1 MSTDLNPYAPPQ
13 AAVADISEAPSEA
26 EAIRREHIKH
36 EASIRSVGILYY
48 LSGGLMALIAAMF
61 VAGLTDIYFGIGLA
75 VVYGA
80 LAALSI
86 VVGHQ
91 IRALRPWARIA
102 AIVLSVIG
110 LFGFPLGTLIN
121 GYILYLLLSKKDS
134 ASSRPTTQTSSPPR
148 RTSSTRPQSC
158 SGSFSASCSCW
169 SSQPCSHRSW
179 WGSWARRRGHWQ
191 LTGKSS
197 TRCSY
202 EELPVGPVASC
213 PSSSLRHFVARHLA
227 SRVDKIPH
235 HPGGSCG
242 TTALFSSGSP

>member
-61 VAGLTDIYFGIGLA
+61 VAGLTDINFGIGLA

-121 GYILYLLLSKKDS
+121 GYILYLLLSKKGQRIF
-134 ASSRPTTQTSSPPR
+134 ASDYADIVAATPHVKYKTSIVLWIILGVLLLLILAAVLAP
-148 RTSSTRPQSC
+148 
-158 SGSFSASCSCW
+158 F
-169 SSQPCSHRSW
+169 
-179 WGSWARRRGHWQ
+179 
-191 LTGKSS
+191 L
-197 TRCSY
+197 
-202 EELPVGPVASC
+202 VGLMGA
-213 PSSSLRHFVARHLA
+213 
-227 SRVDKIPH
+227 
-235 HPGGSCG
+235 
-242 TTALFSSGSP
+242 